1 MGLSSLDRE
10 QAERF
15 RKELENYRQELFNQ
29 IDTAEFR
36 AKAQTE
42 QRAEIDLMVRLFREQ
57 VSRRMQDKM
66 HKDFM
71 QGTGKSL
78 VSSQVSINNPLRGQ
92 TIKGSLNQETQKMFV
107 MLSEEIV
114 EQKKL
119 LQQCREAAEA
129 QAKKQGERQ
138 RLLERA
144 KIIGERVEL
153 NTERAT

>member
-1 MGLSSLDRE
+1 MTIPQSLLQASTGVGLSSLDRE

-66 HKDFM
+66 HKAFSE
-71 QGTGKSL
+71 GGAGKSL

-92 TIKGSLNQETQKMFV
+92 TIKGSLNQESQKVFV

-119 LQQCREAAEA
+119 L
-129 QAKKQGERQ
+129 
-138 RLLERA
+138 
-144 KIIGERVEL
+144 
-153 NTERAT
+153 

>member
-1 MGLSSLDRE
+1 
-10 QAERF
+10 
-15 RKELENYRQELFNQ
+15 
-29 IDTAEFR
+29 
-36 AKAQTE
+36 
-42 QRAEIDLMVRLFREQ
+42 
-57 VSRRMQDKM
+57 
-66 HKDFM
+66 
-71 QGTGKSL
+71 
-78 VSSQVSINNPLRGQ
+78 
-92 TIKGSLNQETQKMFV
+92 MFV

-119 LQQCREAAEA
+119 LQQCREAAET